1 MIISWHF
8 IVNSFFI
15 IIFNLVPNVT
25 WYTNIFLI
33 INEFCILI
41 MFFTAILFAFLDK
54 LCILFITFIF

>member
-1 MIISWHF
+1 MIISEHF

-15 IIFNLVPNVT
+15 IILNLVPNVT

-41 MFFTAILFAFLDK
+41 MFLTTILFAILDK
-54 LCILFITFIF
+54 LCILFIIFIF